1 MFSKPLCLASYFS
14 GGKAF
19 WESSRKVSYM
29 HSMLFIQNKELPPQ
43 IIAPAVSKLSE
54 KKKKD
59 LLLSIYE

>member
-1 MFSKPLCLASYFS
+1 MFSKPLRLASYFS

-54 KKKKD
+54 KKKRFITQY
-59 LLLSIYE
+59 L